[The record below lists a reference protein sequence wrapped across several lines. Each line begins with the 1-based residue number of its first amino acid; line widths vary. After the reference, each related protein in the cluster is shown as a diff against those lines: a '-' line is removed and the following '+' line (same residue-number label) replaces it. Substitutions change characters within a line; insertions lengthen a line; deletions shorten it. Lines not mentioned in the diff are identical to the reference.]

1 MPRTV
6 GFHHTDLGIGLM
18 ESKQV
23 RWVIKVVDR
32 EDLVLTIHESKESAL
47 KECSVLNRKF
57 RGRFY
62 VDEYHAMEEKKYESI
77 G

>member
-1 MPRTV
+1 MV
-6 GFHHTDLGIGLM
+6 GFHHTDLEIGLM
-18 ESKQV
+18 ENKPTK
-23 RWVIKVVDR
+23 WVIKVVDR
-32 EDLVLTIHESKESAL
+32 EDLMLTIHESKESAL

-62 VDEYHAMEEKKYESI
+62 VDEYHMVEEKKYESI

>member
-1 MPRTV
+1 
-6 GFHHTDLGIGLM
+6 M

-23 RWVIKVVDR
+23 KWVIKVVDR
-32 EDLVLTIHESKESAL
+32 DDLMLTIHESKESAL

-62 VDEYHAMEEKKYESI
+62 VDEYHMVEEKYYESI